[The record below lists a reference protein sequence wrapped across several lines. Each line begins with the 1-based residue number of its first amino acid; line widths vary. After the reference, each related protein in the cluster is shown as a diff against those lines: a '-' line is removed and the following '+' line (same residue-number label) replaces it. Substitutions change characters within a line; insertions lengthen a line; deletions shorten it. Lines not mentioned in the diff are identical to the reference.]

1 MTENVLDIST
11 RKPVKPDI
19 PEDATVA
26 QWLNWWKKYIKDNK
40 AKTVAIIGID
50 GEGNAFYDIIGVSEI
65 DLLRIYRE
73 VTSIRAVID
82 DVLDPQI
89 DVELEDEEEE

>member
-11 RKPVKPDI
+11 RKPVNPDM
-19 PEDATVA
+19 PEDATVN
-26 QWLNWWKKYIKDNK
+26 QWMNAWKKYAKDNK
-40 AKTVAIIGID
+40 AKTLAIIGID
-50 GEGNAFYDIIGVSEI
+50 GEGQAFYDIIGVSEI

-73 VTSIRAVID
+73 INQVQRVID

-89 DVELEDEEEE
+89 DVELEDEEED